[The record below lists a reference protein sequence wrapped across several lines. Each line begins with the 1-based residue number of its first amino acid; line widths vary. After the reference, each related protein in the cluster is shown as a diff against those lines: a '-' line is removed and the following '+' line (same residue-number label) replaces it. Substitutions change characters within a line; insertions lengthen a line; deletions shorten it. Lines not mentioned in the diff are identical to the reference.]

1 MSRQYT
7 KRDTTA
13 VEIFNERLYIEAD
26 SGTLIV
32 NVLFPCED
40 KSSECALWG
49 PIFKG
54 EEYDLLYILKK
65 ENRR

>member
-7 KRDTTA
+7 NRDTAA
-13 VEIFNERLYIEAD
+13 VQIDNEKRYIEAD
-26 SGTLIV
+26 SGTFIT
-32 NVLFPCED
+32 NVVHPCVD

-54 EEYDLLYILKK
+54 EEYLLL
-65 ENRR
+65 